1 MRILATNDDG
11 VRSEGLR
18 ALVRALAGRGHEVE
32 VVAPAEEQSAISRA
46 LTMNRVLRANPAPL
60 PGLGVRCLAVN
71 GTPADCVKL
80 GVLELLGARPDI
92 VVSGVNIGANT
103 GGDVLYSGTVAAAM
117 EAAYLGLPAVALS
130 TSPARGGR
138 PDFGDAA
145 KALDWVFDL
154 LAAHPLP
161 AGSILNV
168 NFPPGGI
175 RGFRVAPLGDLHYR
189 EGYCRRTDPRGGD
202 YYWLEGGPAGEK
214 DGARTDVYWFAEGY
228 CTVTPLKLDITD
240 YEFLHEIGI

>member
-11 VRSEGLR
+11 VRSEGLH
-18 ALVRALAGRGHEVE
+18 ALVQALLDRGDQVD

-46 LTMNRVLRANPAPL
+46 LTMNRVLRATPAPL
-60 PGLGVRCLAVN
+60 PGLEVRCLAVN

-80 GVLELLGARPDI
+80 GVLELLDVRPDM
-92 VVSGVNIGANT
+92 VVSGINIGTNI

-130 TSPARGGR
+130 TAARGGR

-145 KALDWVFDL
+145 KALEWVFNL
-154 LAAHPLP
+154 LAVHPLP
-161 AGSILNV
+161 NGSILNV
-168 NFPPGGI
+168 NFPQNI
-175 RGFRVAPLGDLHYR
+175 KGFRVAPLGDLHYR

-202 YYWLEGGPAGEK
+202 YYWLEGGPTGEK
-214 DGARTDVYWFAEGY
+214 DDAQTDVYWFERGY
-228 CTVTPLKLDITD
+228 CTVTPLKLDITN
-240 YEFLHEIGI
+240 YEFLHDIGV